1 MRHLHVSGLVA
12 LLITLLGATLLAA
25 PAGAGLPDRHVRTAL
40 PTPTTATVTAD
51 QLGQDSVVA
60 VVARGRFDVDG
71 ADRLRRSL
79 EVITPDGARHP
90 VYSVAVEER
99 GGWLP
104 GDFSLSDWRPEM
116 HTALLR
122 VSRGV
127 ERDALVS
134 YDVTTG
140 VTREVL
146 SPRRASNVALRPDG
160 TGVLFTTYATGRRPG
175 RVGMLGWDGTKAWLP
190 ARGADSAITSA
201 DGRTLVTTYRRSWW
215 LSDLVSR
222 TSTRVGTGDYC
233 TPVRWDD
240 ADSVVAMCS
249 STRRGSQLRLVDL
262 DGSSAPLGIRHRMR
276 PPRGEPQI
284 LSDGDVRTVQGRDYY
299 QSYGGCGGAVLTR
312 QTRAGAVRLVRSV
325 GDRGVISLVGTRGDR
340 LLISH
345 VDDECASPRART
357 VLSLFDPVTK
367 DRTHL
372 TVLRRSES
380 WREVI
385 AATEVRS
392 WIW

>member
-1 MRHLHVSGLVA
+1 M
-12 LLITLLGATLLAA
+12 
-25 PAGAGLPDRHVRTAL
+25 
-40 PTPTTATVTAD
+40 
-51 QLGQDSVVA
+51 Q
-60 VVARGRFDVDG
+60 
-71 ADRLRRSL
+71 
-79 EVITPDGARHP
+79 
-90 VYSVAVEER
+90 
-99 GGWLP
+99 
-104 GDFSLSDWRPEM
+104 
-116 HTALLR
+116 
-122 VSRGV
+122 
-127 ERDALVS
+127 
-134 YDVTTG
+134 
-140 VTREVL
+140 
-146 SPRRASNVALRPDG
+146 
-160 TGVLFTTYATGRRPG
+160 
-175 RVGMLGWDGTKAWLP
+175 
-190 ARGADSAITSA
+190 
-201 DGRTLVTTYRRSWW
+201 
-215 LSDLVSR
+215 
-222 TSTRVGTGDYC
+222 
-233 TPVRWDD
+233 
-240 ADSVVAMCS
+240 
-249 STRRGSQLRLVDL
+249 
-262 DGSSAPLGIRHRMR
+262 

-345 VDDECASPRART
+345 VDDECASPRARS